1 MQNSLLPLHAL
12 ASTGRENVTM
22 EKKNDRCK
30 ARLRIRFELRIW
42 FVEAVPI
49 KK

>member
-22 EKKNDRCK
+22 ENKTTGVT
-30 ARLRIRFELRIW
+30 ARLRIRFERRIW
-42 FVEAVPI
+42 LVEAVLI
-49 KK
+49 KE